1 MANENTIAKK
11 QITNFALDMEEKT
24 MEQFRNC
31 YSEPYVVKA
40 SLMPDA
46 HVGYVAPIGAVLAT
60 RGVLV
65 PAWVGYDIGCGMTA
79 AKLPK
84 NILKELREKARLI
97 YEQVKKRVPMGLGA
111 IHSSEEELTAE
122 TMKEYKKIL
131 LKFKKGPYDK
141 KVLQFLESGKQR
153 NLGSLGHGNH
163 FISLN
168 SDDSGTPWIVVHSG
182 SRAVGDWIAT
192 LYMKKSSGKEREFE
206 ATYPLQEN
214 SQEGKEYQNLLDF
227 CLEFAKLNRLEMIRQ
242 TMIAIEEVLGKK
254 VKSTIWANKNYNH
267 ALKENGL
274 FIHRKGAT
282 PAKKGERGI
291 IPANMRDG
299 SFLVEGKGNKDFISS
314 SSHGAGRALS
324 RKKARETIDLNVF
337 KKQMSDAKVIGNF
350 SSDSLDEAPEAYK
363 DIYQVLDLQKKSIRV
378 VNHLKPFI
386 NWQGEGHGRQRK
398 GRNNKEN
405 F

>member
-182 SRAVGDWIAT
+182 SRAIGHRVAT
-192 LYMKKSSGKEREFE
+192 LYMKKSSGKEEGFE
-206 ATYPLQEN
+206 ATHPLHSG
-214 SQEGKEYQNLLDF
+214 SQEGKEYLNLLKF
-227 CLEFAKLNRLEMIRQ
+227 GLEFAKLNRLEMAKQVCI
-242 TMIAIEEVLGKK
+242 TLEKIIGKK
-254 VKSTIWANKNYNH
+254 IKFMIWTNKNHNH
-267 ALKENGL
+267 ALLESGL
-274 FIHRKGAT
+274 FVHRKGAT
-282 PAKKGERGI
+282 PAKKGEKGI

-314 SSHGAGRALS
+314 SSHGAGRVMS
-324 RKKARETIDLNVF
+324 RKQAKETLDTSYF
-337 KKQMSDAKVIGNF
+337 RKEMEDAGVIGNF
-350 SSDSLDEAPEAYK
+350 TDASIDEAPEVYK
-363 DIYQVLDLQKKSIRV
+363 DIYKVLDAQKKSIKIL
-378 VNHLKPFI
+378 NHLKPFI
-386 NWQGEGHGRQRK
+386 NWQGEGRHRK
-398 GRNNKEN
+398 K
-405 F
+405 